1 MRYCFD
7 IDGTICNTPCNPDG
21 HGMRYE
27 ESTPFP
33 DMVDKI
39 NQLYDDGH
47 YIILMTA
54 RGRGSGK
61 DWTELTTKQVQ
72 DWGLKFH
79 EIEPM
84 FHKPNADIFVDDKGI
99 NVEEWKR
106 LNMGKRGIV
115 AGAFDLIHPGYVRMF
130 KETKEHCTH
139 LTVALHEDPSF
150 ARPLKMPPTQSLE
163 DRKEI
168 LKSIRY
174 VDEVIV
180 YQSEDTFVGYL
191 ETGNY
196 DVRFLGDDYKKI
208 PYSGSELLIPIVFID
223 RSHGYSSTKLKN
235 QILGDLVRI

>member
-1 MRYCFD
+1 M
-7 IDGTICNTPCNPDG
+7 
-21 HGMRYE
+21 
-27 ESTPFP
+27 
-33 DMVDKI
+33 
-39 NQLYDDGH
+39 
-47 YIILMTA
+47 
-54 RGRGSGK
+54 
-61 DWTELTTKQVQ
+61 
-72 DWGLKFH
+72 
-79 EIEPM
+79 
-84 FHKPNADIFVDDKGI
+84 
-99 NVEEWKR
+99 
-106 LNMGKRGIV
+106 
-115 AGAFDLIHPGYVRMF
+115 
-130 KETKEHCTH
+130 
-139 LTVALHEDPSF
+139 ALHEDPSF

-174 VDEVIV
+174 VDDVIV